1 MVIVTESSKLK
12 IQQWSKGF
20 DAFLKRKLRL
30 LNTSNKFCLLSSQP
44 RWSVLRRPELTQP
57 LMHPYGIGCWIHT
70 PHRKRPSLPA
80 PAAGMSA

>member
-1 MVIVTESSKLK
+1 MVILIESSKLK
-12 IQQWSKGF
+12 IQQWSKSF

-30 LNTSNKFCLLSSQP
+30 LTTPNKFCLLSSQP

-57 LMHPYGIGCWIHT
+57 LLHPYGIGCRVHT

-80 PAAGMSA
+80 PAAGVRA